1 MMTRRL
7 RHLRRDERGMTFV
20 WMGIGFM
27 ALFAA
32 TTLAIDV
39 GMFMTARSQAQNAAD
54 GGALAGVTALV
65 FNDWDNRSAG
75 GPAVSSAKTTAQ
87 ANYVIGSAPSVLDS
101 DVTFPIGP
109 TGLSNRVQVNV
120 FRVANRDNP
129 VATLVGPVFGIN
141 TVDISAT
148 ATAEASPANAVRCAK
163 PFTIPARWDEHSVPA
178 NDSFEKYETSGSR
191 KGEILPDADVFPPT
205 TAGGIY
211 WPVGTRMVLRAG
223 TGNQIEASYYQSWVM
238 PGGSLK
244 IGGDKTREDIA
255 YCNKTV
261 LTLDPNNPFYM
272 TQEPGNK
279 VGDIAQGVEEL
290 LLKDPNA
297 KWDSTH
303 NRVINSCCNPSP
315 RVFPIPLYDPDAY
328 QDGIIHGRNATLKL
342 VGYLPFFLDELV
354 GSNEVVGYVTKM
366 VGEIDPNAGP
376 APADSMIYAI
386 RLVK

>member
-1 MMTRRL
+1 MQSRL
-7 RHLRRDERGMTFV
+7 RHLARDERGMSLLWT
-20 WMGIGFM
+20 GIGFM
-27 ALFAA
+27 AFFAA

-39 GMFMTARSQAQNAAD
+39 GMFMTARSQAQNSAD

-87 ANYVIGSAPSVLDS
+87 ANGVIGSAPSVLDS
-101 DVTFPIGP
+101 DVTFPVGP

-120 FRVANRDNP
+120 FRTSDRSNP
-129 VATLVGPVFGIN
+129 VATIIGPIFGVD
-141 TVDISAT
+141 TVNITAT
-148 ATAEASPANAVRCAK
+148 ATAEASPANSVRCAK
-163 PFTIPARWDEHSVPA
+163 PFTIPARWDEHSVPP
-178 NDSFEKYETSGSR
+178 NEKFEKYEMSGPN
-191 KGEILPDADVFPPT
+191 KGNILSPNPDVYPP
-205 TAGGIY
+205 ANGNIY

-238 PGGSLK
+238 PGGSLS

-255 YCNKTV
+255 YCNKTI

-303 NRVINSCCNPSP
+303 NRVIDSCCNPSP

-328 QDGIIHGRNATLKL
+328 QDGITHGRNATLKL
-342 VGYLPFFLDELV
+342 VGYLPFFLDRLV
-354 GSNEVVGYVTKM
+354 GNSEVVGYVTKM
-366 VGEIDPNAGP
+366 VGEIDQDAGP
-376 APADSMIYAI
+376 APADSLVFAI